1 LFYSFVERELIAL
14 YPSTI
19 QLNSKGM
26 IALPHFPKSQDKYDS
41 LSHEKN
47 MKCHSW
53 FSCCCQSGSKT
64 KIRAIYAD
72 QRKDNSGLPILT
84 KSIQSTCESPTPTE
98 EIGEIF
104 SATPWLKDVSH
115 LNSDISHQ
123 ICLTVLVTFYE
134 VAKLECETVR
144 IPDTIV
150 GESLTEI
157 QSIISGL
164 TTVKLEELP
173 QKLEKL
179 IENISKL
186 ELKAHSEE
194 KDISNPIDG
203 SESTDSYNVKKLK
216 EVAKILSM
224 KTQLRKLNRIKSES
238 ERDRKLHEV
247 EDKSSLDLPEI
258 GSLKCHQDL
267 ECHKVD
273 ALNSSTQRKE
283 DGDEVKRMSQMLHT
297 DLQKQLRTV
306 NSDISDE
313 KKADLVQLYLKYL
326 RSELD
331 SKEIQ

>member
-1 LFYSFVERELIAL
+1 
-14 YPSTI
+14 
-19 QLNSKGM
+19 M
-26 IALPHFPKSQDKYDS
+26 IALPHFPKSQDKHDS
-41 LSHEKN
+41 LSLQKKS
-47 MKCHSW
+47 KCHSW
-53 FSCCCQSGSKT
+53 FPCCCQSGSQT
-64 KIRAIYAD
+64 KIRVIYAD
-72 QRKDNSGLPILT
+72 QGKDNSELLNLT
-84 KSIQSTCESPTPTE
+84 KISQSTCESSTPIE
-98 EIGEIF
+98 ETGEIF

-144 IPDTIV
+144 IPDTV
-150 GESLTEI
+150 VAESLTEI

-179 IENISKL
+179 IEDVSKL
-186 ELKAHSEE
+186 KFNSHSEE
-194 KDISNPIDG
+194 KDPTDPTDG
-203 SESTDSYNVKKLK
+203 SEAIDSHNVKKLK
-216 EVAKILSM
+216 EVAKVLSM

-247 EDKSSLDLPEI
+247 EDKSSLVLTEI
-258 GSLKCHQDL
+258 VSLKYHQDL
-267 ECHKVD
+267 ECCKMN
-273 ALNSSTQRKE
+273 ALNLSTQRKE
-283 DGDEVKRMSQMLHT
+283 DGVEVNGMSQMLHT

-331 SKEIQ
+331 SKEIL